1 MISLIIKDGLGN
13 QLFQYAFTR
22 YLQELYKEA
31 GQNEEI
37 AINSLF
43 INTRDFRKTALQNF
57 KLNDTVRYMDIEEQ
71 KKDFKVFKKRVL
83 LANGL
88 DVFPWKILKKKPL
101 GEAKYLKRAQK
112 GVYYTYR
119 SQTEYKTKL
128 SKAKDKYV
136 FGCFQGEKNFAPIA
150 ETIRNEF
157 EIIAPINL
165 ENENMLSKI
174 QSCESVCLHI
184 RRGDYLDARWK
195 NLQICNFEY
204 YNDAINEILKTVKN
218 PVFFVF
224 SNCHEDI
231 EWIKEN
237 YSFRNNTTDKPIN
250 LVYVDLNNPDY
261 EELRLMKSCKHFI
274 ISNSTF
280 SWWAAYLSTFENKQ
294 VFVPARWNLSLEDDT
309 SIYLNEWKKIEQF
322 KE

>member
-1 MISLIIKDGLGN
+1 
-13 QLFQYAFTR
+13 
-22 YLQELYKEA
+22 
-31 GQNEEI
+31 
-37 AINSLF
+37 
-43 INTRDFRKTALQNF
+43 
-57 KLNDTVRYMDIEEQ
+57 MDIEEQ